1 MNRDH
6 PEYQERVVEEIL
18 DPVDGYIA
26 TDGGP
31 EGPWYYRSLKVD
43 RRDNLISVFDVDG
56 RLAQHLSVGEFAE
69 RDNPKEELQ
78 KTLNTINGRTLSE
91 L

>member
-1 MNRDH
+1 MNRDD

-18 DPVDGYIA
+18 GPVDTYVA

-31 EGPWYYRSLKVD
+31 DGPWYYRSLKVH

-56 RLAQHLSVGEFAE
+56 RLAQHLSIGEFVE
-69 RDNPKEELQ
+69 MDNPKEELQ
-78 KTLNTINGRTLSE
+78 KALNAINRRTLSK